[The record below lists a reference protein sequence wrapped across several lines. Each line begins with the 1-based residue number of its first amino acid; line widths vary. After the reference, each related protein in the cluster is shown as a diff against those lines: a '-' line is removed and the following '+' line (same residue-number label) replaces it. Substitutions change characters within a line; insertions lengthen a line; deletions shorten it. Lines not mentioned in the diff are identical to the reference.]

1 MITKVHVVLRKE
13 DIDETALADG
23 KVAVVFDILLATS
36 SITAALAAGARSV
49 VPVYSAAEAE
59 EVGRRLPD
67 GGYELAGESEG
78 RTITGFHPPTPLF
91 LQTVCPGKTVI
102 LSTTNGTVALR
113 KAMKARAVYAASLLN
128 SPAVGEHICRA
139 HQNETIIVIC
149 SGSSGRFCLEDF
161 YGAGYFV
168 HCLIEQGITAAEL
181 SDSAM
186 AAWLF
191 YRQYGGEGKAKEV
204 LSSSRVGRWMAAC
217 GLEKEIDYINRH
229 GALSVIPKLEPGPF
243 GPEMRDM
250 AQMKATREGKRQ

>member
-23 KVAVVFDILLATS
+23 KVAVVFDVLLATS

-49 VPVYSAAEAE
+49 IPVYSAAEAR

-67 GGYELAGESEG
+67 GSYELVGESEG
-78 RTITGFHPPTPLF
+78 RTIVGFHPPAPLF
-91 LQTVCPGKTVI
+91 LQTVCPGKTVV

-113 KAMKARAVYAASLLN
+113 KAMPARAVYAASLLN
-128 SPAVGEHICRA
+128 SPAVGEYVCRS
-139 HQNETIIVIC
+139 HREETIIAIC

-168 HCLIEQGITAAEL
+168 HCLIEHGIAAAEL

-191 YRQYGGEGKAKEV
+191 YRQYSGERRAKEV
-204 LSSSRVGRWMAAC
+204 LSSSRVGRWMAAY
-217 GLEKEIDYINRH
+217 GLEKEIDYINQH
-229 GALSVIPKLEPGPF
+229 GALSVVPKLECESF

-250 AQMKATREGKRQ
+250 TQTKVAGEGKQQ